1 MSEKNIKG
9 DIVNNIILEMSN
21 YIDKNT
27 IDILQKTIEEQLVF
41 VNMEEITT
49 LPAVIKT
56 SVQERNKYFIDL
68 MEVKKKNL
76 TPETKKQYRDAVTR
90 LINLIEKPLTEMDTI
105 DIDYY
110 LHWYE
115 KRHIYEG
122 KKNKATTCNNE
133 RRFLS
138 AFFTWMR
145 KEKFILYNPVETT
158 EPLKEVR
165 EPIDYFSLSQMED
178 LRCGCRDPRDR
189 AILEVF
195 RSTGARIGEIV
206 SINISDIDF
215 NTGDAIVKNE
225 KNNNYRTLY
234 IDEIAMR
241 YLKKYLDTRTDN
253 NEALFVWDKKPYC
266 RLQRDGLRAIMKKI
280 AKNENLEYRVYPH
293 KMRKTLGMYMMNRG
307 FDIGVIQ
314 NVMGHANPTVTSRY
328 YAQLT
333 SETMRFMRK
342 RAMV

>member
-68 MEVKKKNL
+68 MDIKKKNL
-76 TPETKKQYRDAVTR
+76 AAETKKQYRDAVTR

-110 LHWYE
+110 LHWYG
-115 KRHIYEG
+115 KRHMCEG

-133 RRFLS
+133 RRYLS

-145 KEKFILYNPVETT
+145 KEKFILFNPVETT

-165 EPIDYFSLSQMED
+165 EPIDYFSLSQLED

-206 SINISDIDF
+206 SMNISSINF
-215 NTGDAIVKNE
+215 LTGDVTIKSE
-225 KNNNYRTLY
+225 KSENYRTVY
-234 IDEIAMR
+234 IDEVAMR
-241 YLKKYLDTRTDN
+241 YLKKYLETRTDDN
-253 NEALFVWDKKPYC
+253 DALFIWDKKPYC
-266 RLQRDGLRAIMKKI
+266 RLQRDGLRAIIKKI
-280 AKNENLEYRVYPH
+280 ARNENLDYRVYPH
-293 KMRKTLGMYMMNRG
+293 KMRKTLGMHLINGG
-307 FDIGVIQ
+307 FDIGTVQ
-314 NVMGHANPTVTSRY
+314 SVMGHANPTVTSKY

-333 SETMRFMRK
+333 PDTLRFLRK
-342 RAMV
+342 RVNI